1 MVYPKILTKYGRKPT
16 TLQTFLLVV
25 CIGNAIGV
33 EMQGK
38 IALTMATNTYRFK
51 SIELSFLEVFFGD
64 YLLTS

>member
-1 MVYPKILTKYGRKPT
+1 LVYPKILTKYGRKPT
-16 TLQTFLLVV
+16 TLQTFLL
-25 CIGNAIGV
+25 IGNAIGV

-51 SIELSFLEVFFGD
+51 SIELSFFRSFFGD